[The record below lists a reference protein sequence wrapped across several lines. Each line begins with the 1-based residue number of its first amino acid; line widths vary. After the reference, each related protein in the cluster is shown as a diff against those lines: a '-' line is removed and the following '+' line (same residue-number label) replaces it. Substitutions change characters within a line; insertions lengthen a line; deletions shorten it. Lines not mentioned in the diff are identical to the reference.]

1 MILAMLGL
9 PLFGQVSVDLIDVSV
24 DAYPTTVSVP
34 VVVSNPADNIGGMQ
48 FDITLNPAWISLTG
62 ITPYSTFPDFTGDFN
77 PLDDASTRIVFYNGA
92 GTGTIPA
99 GSDTVMYLHFSGP
112 NVLSAVIGM
121 DLSNIIV
128 SDGNGTVLSA
138 SGTGGQIQIGSV
150 VNLSLTSDSADVNE
164 TVTLDLNLTN
174 DGVVGGFQFDVFDTP
189 DYLDITN
196 VQLTT
201 RTTGF
206 TVDTSQVPS
215 GMRFVVYSTTNDN
228 VAPGMGAVLSIDFT
242 IHYNAFES
250 FVGVNLANVTV
261 TDDIGGVYWVAG
273 TDSGTVHVSPGYMEE
288 PHNLEAV
295 SGLDGQV
302 PLMWDPP
309 YGPIPLDFSEDFE
322 EGVIPAD
329 WTMTTNSA
337 VGWFVTQDG
346 SSSFWPI
353 PPHTW
358 YACSNDDAADDDGSV
373 DYLITPSIN
382 AGNAQDIFLNFESFY
397 DGAYGQTAHIEVS
410 TDGQNFTEVAT
421 LAANAEWVNETVDLS
436 AYAGTP
442 QLYIAFHSNDN
453 GAWASGWAVDDITV
467 SFGADGRIA
476 TNIHFD
482 FNELGQWVITA
493 DKADVIAAYPNGIPY
508 EWKVDWEHPL
518 ENATSVSRELSGF
531 NLYRWEE
538 GETPAIIQVFGSDV
552 TEYVDT
558 DVLNSHTYYY
568 YVTSVYSPGGES
580 MPSNTVTGTPLEW
593 VELSIDDGAALSGT
607 TDTLNIYLNNQT
619 QIGFFYLEISDIPD
633 YFLGESILETDR
645 TTGWSLDVVEL
656 PSGNMAITGISLG
669 TPIPSGDGAICR
681 LVVRGFSEEE
691 GTATVE
697 FIAASIVDL
706 ANNEMPWTAEPGQFH
721 VTIETQTLF
730 FGSAAGNPGDMV
742 TIPLVINSTQDVHGV
757 QVFLVDVPDQVMGV
771 TIAPTNYVDFSNW
784 TIDATNTGGE
794 FRILL
799 FDNTL
804 TNPIPPGTGHVAD
817 IYYSINTTAPPG
829 TDVSFDFPTVV
840 VSDVNNL
847 PMHTAVVPPEIYIGA
862 PEALFGF
869 GNISGPDANN
879 IVTFDITLANT
890 APVYVVDLEL
900 FDLPFNFTALNIT
913 PVGRFSS
920 GTIDGISGENP
931 DGSLGILAYE
941 FATGITIGDGPI
953 LTVEGQVSEPEA
965 ILLYYGSVSGADINL
980 QPVSSGK
987 TGYGIISSTVGTDD
1001 VVELPAQYA
1010 LYQNYPNPFNP
1021 TTQIQYD
1028 LKAEGLV
1035 SLIIYDL
1042 MGRQIKSLVHEV
1054 QPAGKR
1060 IVLWDATDNQ
1070 NQQVAAGVYIYQL
1083 RTNEFTATQKMLL
1096 IK

>member
-1 MILAMLGL
+1 MILAMLGV
-9 PLFGQVSVDLIDVSV
+9 PLFGQVSVDLIDVST
-24 DAYPTTVSVP
+24 DAYPATVSVP
-34 VVVSNPADNIGGMQ
+34 VVVSNPADEIGGMQ
-48 FDITLNPAWISLTG
+48 FDITLNPAWITLTS
-62 ITPYSTFPDFTGDFN
+62 ITPYSGNADFTGDFN
-77 PLDDASTRIVFYNGA
+77 ALDEATTRIVFYNGVN
-92 GTGTIPA
+92 TGTIPT
-99 GSDTVMYLHFSGP
+99 GSDTVMYLHFSGS
-112 NVLSAVIGM
+112 NVLSAVIDMG
-121 DLSNIIV
+121 LSNVIV
-128 SDGNGTVLSA
+128 SDGTGAVVSS

-150 VNLSLTSDSADVNE
+150 VNLSFTSDSADVNE

-174 DGVVGGFQFDVFDTP
+174 DGLVGGFQLDVFDTP

-206 TVDTSQVPS
+206 TVDTSQVAS
-215 GMRFVVYSTTNDN
+215 GMRFVVYSATNDN
-228 VAPGMGAVLSIDFT
+228 IAPGTGAVLSIDFT

-250 FVGVNLANVTV
+250 FVGVNMANITV
-261 TDDIGGVYWVAG
+261 TDDIGGTYWIAG
-273 TDSGTVHVSPGYMEE
+273 ADSGTVHVSPGYMEE

-309 YGPIPLDFSEDFE
+309 YGPVPLDFGEDFE

-329 WTMTTNSA
+329 WTTTTNSA

-346 SSSFWPI
+346 SSSFWSI

-373 DYLITPSIN
+373 DYLITPPIN
-382 AGNAQDIFLNFESFY
+382 AANAQDIFLNFESFY
-397 DGAYGQTAHIEVS
+397 DGSYGQTAHIEVS
-410 TDGQNFTEVAT
+410 TDGQNFTEVTA

-436 AYAGTP
+436 AYAGSP

-453 GAWASGWAVDDITV
+453 GAWASGWAVDDIFV
-467 SFGADGRIA
+467 SFGANGRIA
-476 TNIHFD
+476 QNIHFD

-493 DKADVIAAYPNGIPY
+493 EKADVIAAYPDGITY
-508 EWKVDWEHPL
+508 EMKVDWDHPL
-518 ENATSVSRELSGF
+518 ETETVPSRELSGF

-538 GETPAIIQVFGSDV
+538 GQTPAVIQVFDAGV
-552 TEYVDT
+552 TSYIDT

-568 YVTSVYSPGGES
+568 YITSVYSPGGES
-580 MPSNTVTGTPLEW
+580 MPSNTVIGTPLEW
-593 VELSIDDGAALSGT
+593 VELSISDGAALSGT
-607 TDTLNIYLNNQT
+607 TDTLDVFLNNET

-633 YFLGESILETDR
+633 YFLGEAILETDR

-656 PSGNMAITGISLG
+656 PSGNMAVTGISLG

-691 GTATVE
+691 GTATVD
-697 FIAASIVDL
+697 FAAASIVDL

-730 FGSAAGNPGDMV
+730 FGSVAGNPGEMV
-742 TIPLVINSTQDVHGV
+742 TVPLVINSTQDIHGV
-757 QVFLVDVPDQVMGV
+757 QVFLVDVPDLVVGV
-771 TIAPTNYVDFSNW
+771 TIAPTSYVDFSNW
-784 TIDATNTGGE
+784 TIDASNVGDE

-804 TNPIPPGTGHVAD
+804 SNPIPPGTGHVAD
-817 IYYSINTTAPPG
+817 IYYSIDGTAPPG
-829 TDVSFDFPTVV
+829 TGIEFSFPTVV

-847 PMHTAVVPPEIYIGA
+847 PMHTAVIPPEIYVGA

-869 GNISGPDANN
+869 ENISGPDANN
-879 IVTFDITLANT
+879 VVTFDLTLSNT
-890 APVYVVDLEL
+890 VPVYVVDLEVL
-900 FDLPFNFTALNIT
+900 DLPFNFTALNIT
-913 PVGRFSS
+913 PVGRFSG
-920 GTIDGISGENP
+920 GTIDGISGEDP

-941 FATGITIGDGPI
+941 FATGITPGDGPI
-953 LTVEGQVSEPEA
+953 ITVEGQVSGTDP
-965 ILLYYGSVSGADINL
+965 ILLYLGSVSGADINL

-987 TGYGIISSTVGTDD
+987 TGYGIIGSTVGIDD
-1001 VVELPAQYA
+1001 MVSLPERYA

-1021 TTQIQYD
+1021 ATQIRYD
-1028 LKAEGLV
+1028 VKEEGLV
-1035 SLIIYDL
+1035 SLVIYDL
-1042 MGRQIKSLVHEV
+1042 MGRQVKALVHEI

-1060 IVLWDATDNQ
+1060 IALWDATDNQ
-1070 NQQVAAGVYIYQL
+1070 NRSVAAGVYIYQL
-1083 RTNEFTATQKMLL
+1083 RTKDFSATRKMLL